1 MEKTRIISSA
11 IIALGLA
18 VCGISLPI
26 AVKEYRALDRT
37 VTVKGLCEREVAA
50 DKAIWPITFRNTDN
64 ESITSLTR
72 KIDNDKRLILD
83 FLIREGIGE
92 DEITINAPVI
102 SDKLSMS
109 YGVDRA
115 YRFVSKSV
123 ITVCTSKV
131 DKVLELST
139 KISELLKAGVL
150 IGSENE
156 WEGGITY
163 EFEGLNEIKP
173 EMIHEATANARLAA
187 EQFAED
193 SGSHIGKIKTA
204 SQGSFSISD
213 RDSNTPQIKRVRVV
227 TSITYTLVK

>member
-37 VTVKGLCEREVAA
+37 VTVKGLCEREGAA
-50 DKAIWPITFRNTDN
+50 DKAIWPITFRNMDN

-72 KIDNDKRLILD
+72 KIDNDKKLILD
-83 FLIREGIGE
+83 FLTREGIGE

-131 DKVLELST
+131 DKVLELNT
-139 KISELLKAGVL
+139 KISELLKSGVL

-156 WEGGITY
+156 W
-163 EFEGLNEIKP
+163 
-173 EMIHEATANARLAA
+173 
-187 EQFAED
+187 
-193 SGSHIGKIKTA
+193 
-204 SQGSFSISD
+204 
-213 RDSNTPQIKRVRVV
+213 
-227 TSITYTLVK
+227 

>member
-50 DKAIWPITFRNTDN
+50 DKAIWPITFRNVDN

-72 KIDNDKRLILD
+72 KIDNDKKIILD

>member
-50 DKAIWPITFRNTDN
+50 YNAIWPITFRNMDN

-72 KIDNDKRLILD
+72 KIDNDKKLILD
-83 FLIREGIGE
+83 FLTREGIGE

-187 EQFAED
+187 EQFASD
-193 SGSHIGKIKTA
+193 SGSRIGKIKTA
-204 SQGSFSISD
+204 SQGSFSIAN
-213 RDSNTPQIKRVRVV
+213 RDSNTPQIKCVRVV
-227 TSITYTLVK
+227 TSITYTLEK

>member
-1 MEKTRIISSA
+1 MEKTKIISSA

-18 VCGISLPI
+18 VCGICLPI

>member
-50 DKAIWPITFRNTDN
+50 DKAIWPITFRNMDN

-72 KIDNDKRLILD
+72 KIDNDKKLILD
-83 FLIREGIGE
+83 FLTREGIGE

-131 DKVLELST
+131 DKVLELNT
-139 KISELLKAGVL
+139 KISELLKSGVL

-163 EFEGLNEIKP
+163 EFEALNEIKP

-187 EQFAED
+187 EQFASD
-193 SGSHIGKIKTA
+193 SGSRIGKIKTA
-204 SQGSFSISD
+204 SQGSFSI
-213 RDSNTPQIKRVRVV
+213 
-227 TSITYTLVK
+227 

>member
-1 MEKTRIISSA
+1 MKKTKIISSA

-37 VTVKGLCEREVAA
+37 VTVKGLCEKEVSA

>member
-50 DKAIWPITFRNTDN
+50 DKAIWPITFRNMDN

-72 KIDNDKRLILD
+72 KIDNDKKLILD
-83 FLIREGIGE
+83 FLTREGIGE

-187 EQFAED
+187 EQFASD
-193 SGSHIGKIKTA
+193 SGSRIGKIKTA
-204 SQGSFSISD
+204 SQGSFSIAT
-213 RDSNTPQIKRVRVV
+213 RDSNTPQIKCVRVV
-227 TSITYTLVK
+227 TSITYTLEK